1 MKPLMLSIK
10 DLSDS
15 ALSNHDGIQLQSA
28 MDQKLSTDNSIIIS
42 FRGINTIS
50 SSFLN
55 SSFGNIFDKY
65 GINILSK
72 IKIVDYTPSVANC
85 IRKYVS
91 DIKSMSSC

>member
-1 MKPLMLSIK
+1 MLSIK